1 MLSEEHRKLLSA
13 YVDGEVKARQ
23 RKTVLRLLRKSA
35 EARSLVRKMQDDSHR
50 LRRLPRQ
57 PSAPDLELRLM
68 QAFVNRQESSSPTP
82 ALASPPATLPLW
94 LGAVAVAAVLL
105 AFAVI
110 SFFYFASGPGPRHP
124 TPPRA
129 NKGRATSL
137 ARPPA
142 GATKV
147 VAGLPGESEVQ
158 VGPRRAGFLG
168 LTHFSG

>member
-1 MLSEEHRKLLSA
+1 MLSEEHRELLSA

-23 RKTVLRLLRKSA
+23 RRTVLRLLRKSA

-50 LRRLPRQ
+50 LRCLPRQ
-57 PSAPDLELRLM
+57 PSAPDLEVRLL
-68 QAFVNRQESSSPTP
+68 QAFVNRQKSPSPAP

-94 LGAVAVAAVLL
+94 LGVVVVAAVLL

-110 SFFYFASGPGPRHP
+110 SFLYFASGPGPRYP

-129 NKGRATSL
+129 NKDGATSL
-137 ARPPA
+137 ARPPI

-147 VAGLPGESEVQ
+147 VTGRPGESEIQ

-168 LTHFSG
+168 LTHLSG